1 MKLEYKAT
9 SDRSFDEVVAN
20 VERLSAEKQFRVLH
34 IHDIQANLAEKGF
47 QREPLKIIEIC
58 NGKFAHEVLQA
69 NIAVSIFLPCKI
81 NVYSENGKTKI
92 LAMRPAA
99 LSEIM
104 PHSGID
110 KLAKEVDRIIIDI
123 VDAATAGKENLIGS
137 S

>member
-9 SDRSFDEVVAN
+9 SDRSFDEVVAD
-20 VERLSAEKQFRVLH
+20 VEKLSAEKQFRVLH
-34 IHDIQANLAEKGF
+34 VHDIQANLAEKGL

-58 NGKFAHEVLQA
+58 NGKFAHEALQA

-99 LSEIM
+99 MAEMI
-104 PHSGID
+104 PHSGLE
-110 KLAKEVDRIIIDI
+110 KLAKEIDRIIIDI
-123 VDAATAGKENLIGS
+123 VDGAVAGK
-137 S
+137 